1 MKHRE
6 KVATSP
12 SAIYTSQKM
21 FLWSTPRIRAGKR
34 ILEALKQLGCASTLR
49 VQYKFLRSEPR
60 SFYGFPQKVRKEV
73 DFKQKIGPTRL
84 LGDRGIMEGYVAL
97 AWLLAALQKI
107 AQESH
112 SVARTIIGVRW
123 VSDGFQEA

>member
-1 MKHRE
+1 MD
-6 KVATSP
+6 S
-12 SAIYTSQKM
+12 
-21 FLWSTPRIRAGKR
+21 
-34 ILEALKQLGCASTLR
+34 
-49 VQYKFLRSEPR
+49 
-60 SFYGFPQKVRKEV
+60 
-73 DFKQKIGPTRL
+73 KQKIGPTRL

-123 VSDGFQEA
+123 VSDGFKEA